1 MNAPINAALLPGKW
15 LRTPEE
21 NAGDTLVYRP
31 ASHPLPPAR
40 WRDGVEFHPDG
51 TMSGLKPG
59 RTDIAQQRAGRWC
72 TSADTLVLHW
82 ADANTDEKYRIVEA
96 TPDRLVLSR

>member
-1 MNAPINAALLPGKW
+1 MSAPIHAELLLGKW

-21 NAGDTLVYRP
+21 DAGGTLVYRP

-40 WRDGVEFHPDG
+40 RRDGVEFHADG
-51 TMSGLKPG
+51 TMSGLQPG
-59 RTDIAQQRAGRWC
+59 RTDIAKQRAGRWS

-82 ADANTDEKYRIVEA
+82 ADTSTDETYRIVEA
-96 TPDRLVLSR
+96 TPDRLVLAR